1 MEKIK
6 NYENFEVDDDNKD
19 EAISKL
25 RQYHLL
31 AKIVI
36 ILSVIIVFQIIN
48 LLVIYSS
55 IKETNSDIS
64 NINLKKYMLADG
76 NKKLDRALNEDFK
89 KDYAYDEETK
99 KKDNEIKSKEKLI
112 KDYLHKTKKLQKS
125 LNNTQPIEEIIKINN
140 DKKEKINELKS
151 NLYGHVKGFRDHFY
165 TRIIDSSKELN
176 DIKELIK
183 SNIKNNDVNEINLN
197 MDIFKENNP
206 GAKRSEI
213 SKERKK
219 YGQPAIERTRDE
231 VGAKGAHLDFTDNEW
246 EAIQNGAIHE
256 TTLKKLLRYADIDK
270 VRARATPKE
279 RTSITQN
286 QINKIEALKARG
298 KTTAQIAEAVGVS
311 PSTVI
316 RYLKGED

>member
-99 KKDNEIKSKEKLI
+99 RKDNEIKSKEKLI
-112 KDYLHKTKKLQKS
+112 KDYKHKIKKLQKR
-125 LNNTQPIEEIIKINN
+125 LNNSQPIEEILEFNN
-140 DKKEKINELKS
+140 DKQKKIDELKS
-151 NLYGHVKGFRDHFY
+151 GLTNNIKAFREQLN
-165 TRIIDSSKELN
+165 TKIIDSNNELN
-176 DIKELIK
+176 KIKSLIKNDVEMGDTNDINFHLCYSYDVTHGNELNYDETNYAINFNENKYYLLLFQTNIFTRYGIFLKNLNNDNYLIFDLNNDESNYLKFKFDRQNLKLLLNNIKEYDFKNKNKEIDYIK
-183 SNIKNNDVNEINLN
+183 YANITDLEI
-197 MDIFKENNP
+197 
-206 GAKRSEI
+206 
-213 SKERKK
+213 
-219 YGQPAIERTRDE
+219 Y
-231 VGAKGAHLDFTDNEW
+231 
-246 EAIQNGAIHE
+246 
-256 TTLKKLLRYADIDK
+256 K
-270 VRARATPKE
+270 V
-279 RTSITQN
+279 
-286 QINKIEALKARG
+286 
-298 KTTAQIAEAVGVS
+298 
-311 PSTVI
+311 
-316 RYLKGED
+316 Y

>member
-99 KKDNEIKSKEKLI
+99 RKDNEIKSKEKLI
-112 KDYLHKTKKLQKS
+112 KDYKHKIKKLQKR
-125 LNNTQPIEEIIKINN
+125 LNNSQPIEEILEFNN
-140 DKKEKINELKS
+140 DKQKKIDELKS
-151 NLYGHVKGFRDHFY
+151 GLTNNIKAFREQLN
-165 TRIIDSSKELN
+165 TKIIDSNNELDKIKSLIKNDVEMGDTNDINFHLCYSYDVTHGNELN
-176 DIKELIK
+176 YDETNYAINFNENKYYLLLFQTNMFTRYGIFLKNLNNDNYLIFDLNNDESNYLKFKFDRQNLKLLLNNIKEYDFKNKNKEIDYIK
-183 SNIKNNDVNEINLN
+183 YANITDLEI
-197 MDIFKENNP
+197 
-206 GAKRSEI
+206 
-213 SKERKK
+213 
-219 YGQPAIERTRDE
+219 Y
-231 VGAKGAHLDFTDNEW
+231 
-246 EAIQNGAIHE
+246 
-256 TTLKKLLRYADIDK
+256 K
-270 VRARATPKE
+270 V
-279 RTSITQN
+279 
-286 QINKIEALKARG
+286 
-298 KTTAQIAEAVGVS
+298 
-311 PSTVI
+311 
-316 RYLKGED
+316 Y

>member
-112 KDYLHKTKKLQKS
+112 KDYKHKIKKLQKR
-125 LNNTQPIEEIIKINN
+125 LNNSQPIEEILEFNN
-140 DKKEKINELKS
+140 DKQNKIDELKS
-151 NLYGHVKGFRDHFY
+151 GLTNNIKAFREQLN
-165 TRIIDSSKELN
+165 TKIIDSNNELN
-176 DIKELIK
+176 KIKSLIKNDVEMGDTNDINFHLCYSYDVTHGNELNYDETNYAINFNENKYYLLLFQTNMFTRYGIFLKNLNNDNYLIFDLNNDESNYLKFKFDRQNLKLLLNNIKEYDFKNKNKEIDYIK
-183 SNIKNNDVNEINLN
+183 YANITDLEI
-197 MDIFKENNP
+197 
-206 GAKRSEI
+206 
-213 SKERKK
+213 
-219 YGQPAIERTRDE
+219 Y
-231 VGAKGAHLDFTDNEW
+231 
-246 EAIQNGAIHE
+246 
-256 TTLKKLLRYADIDK
+256 K
-270 VRARATPKE
+270 V
-279 RTSITQN
+279 
-286 QINKIEALKARG
+286 
-298 KTTAQIAEAVGVS
+298 
-311 PSTVI
+311 
-316 RYLKGED
+316 Y

>member
-112 KDYLHKTKKLQKS
+112 KDYKHKIKKLQKR
-125 LNNTQPIEEIIKINN
+125 LNNSQPIEEILEFNN
-140 DKKEKINELKS
+140 DKQKKIDELKS
-151 NLYGHVKGFRDHFY
+151 GLTNNIKAFREQLN
-165 TRIIDSSKELN
+165 TKIIDSNNELN
-176 DIKELIK
+176 KIKSLIKNDVEMGDTNDINFHLCYSYDVTHGNELNYDETNYAINFNENKYYLLLFQTNMFTRYGIFLKNLNKDNYLIFDLNNDESNYLKFKFDRQNLKLLLNNIKEYDFKNKNKEIDYIK
-183 SNIKNNDVNEINLN
+183 YANITDLEI
-197 MDIFKENNP
+197 
-206 GAKRSEI
+206 
-213 SKERKK
+213 
-219 YGQPAIERTRDE
+219 Y
-231 VGAKGAHLDFTDNEW
+231 
-246 EAIQNGAIHE
+246 
-256 TTLKKLLRYADIDK
+256 K
-270 VRARATPKE
+270 V
-279 RTSITQN
+279 
-286 QINKIEALKARG
+286 
-298 KTTAQIAEAVGVS
+298 
-311 PSTVI
+311 
-316 RYLKGED
+316 Y

>member
-112 KDYLHKTKKLQKS
+112 KDYKHKIKKLQKR
-125 LNNTQPIEEIIKINN
+125 LNNSQPIEEILEFNN
-140 DKKEKINELKS
+140 DKQKKIDELKS
-151 NLYGHVKGFRDHFY
+151 GLTNNIKAFREQLN
-165 TRIIDSSKELN
+165 TKIIDSNNELDKIKSLIKDDVEMGDTNDINFHLCYSYDVTHGNELN
-176 DIKELIK
+176 YDETNYAINFNENKYYLLLFQTNMFTRYGIFLKNLNNDNYLIFDLNNDESNYLKFKFDRQNLKLLLNNIKEYDFKNKNKEIDYIK
-183 SNIKNNDVNEINLN
+183 YANITDLEI
-197 MDIFKENNP
+197 
-206 GAKRSEI
+206 
-213 SKERKK
+213 
-219 YGQPAIERTRDE
+219 Y
-231 VGAKGAHLDFTDNEW
+231 
-246 EAIQNGAIHE
+246 
-256 TTLKKLLRYADIDK
+256 K
-270 VRARATPKE
+270 V
-279 RTSITQN
+279 
-286 QINKIEALKARG
+286 
-298 KTTAQIAEAVGVS
+298 
-311 PSTVI
+311 
-316 RYLKGED
+316 Y

>member
-19 EAISKL
+19 EEISKL

-99 KKDNEIKSKEKLI
+99 RKDNEIKSKEKLI
-112 KDYLHKTKKLQKS
+112 KDYKHKIKKLQKR
-125 LNNTQPIEEIIKINN
+125 LNNSQPIEEILEFNN
-140 DKKEKINELKS
+140 DKQKKIDELKS
-151 NLYGHVKGFRDHFY
+151 GLTNNIKAFREQLN
-165 TRIIDSSKELN
+165 TKIIDSNNELN
-176 DIKELIK
+176 KIKSLIKNDVEMGDTNDINFHLCYSYDVTHGNELNYDETNYAINFNENKYYLLLFQTNMFTRYGIFLKNLNNDNYLIFDLNNDESNYLKFKFDRQNLKLLLNNIKEYDFKNKNKEIDYIK
-183 SNIKNNDVNEINLN
+183 YANITDLEI
-197 MDIFKENNP
+197 
-206 GAKRSEI
+206 
-213 SKERKK
+213 
-219 YGQPAIERTRDE
+219 Y
-231 VGAKGAHLDFTDNEW
+231 
-246 EAIQNGAIHE
+246 
-256 TTLKKLLRYADIDK
+256 K
-270 VRARATPKE
+270 V
-279 RTSITQN
+279 
-286 QINKIEALKARG
+286 
-298 KTTAQIAEAVGVS
+298 
-311 PSTVI
+311 
-316 RYLKGED
+316 Y

>member
-1 MEKIK
+1 MEIK

-112 KDYLHKTKKLQKS
+112 KDYKHKIKKLQKR
-125 LNNTQPIEEIIKINN
+125 LNNSQPIEEILEFNN
-140 DKKEKINELKS
+140 DKQNKIDELKS
-151 NLYGHVKGFRDHFY
+151 GLTNNIKAFREQLN
-165 TRIIDSSKELN
+165 TKIIDSNNELN
-176 DIKELIK
+176 KIKSLIKNDVEMGDTNDINFHFLINSFKNNIFNSTFFCSVIK
-183 SNIKNNDVNEINLN
+183 SNFIK
-197 MDIFKENNP
+197 
-206 GAKRSEI
+206 
-213 SKERKK
+213 
-219 YGQPAIERTRDE
+219 
-231 VGAKGAHLDFTDNEW
+231 
-246 EAIQNGAIHE
+246 
-256 TTLKKLLRYADIDK
+256 
-270 VRARATPKE
+270 
-279 RTSITQN
+279 
-286 QINKIEALKARG
+286 
-298 KTTAQIAEAVGVS
+298 
-311 PSTVI
+311 
-316 RYLKGED
+316 

>member
-99 KKDNEIKSKEKLI
+99 RKDNEIKSKEKLI
-112 KDYLHKTKKLQKS
+112 KDYKHKIKKLQKR
-125 LNNTQPIEEIIKINN
+125 LNNSQPIEEILEFNN
-140 DKKEKINELKS
+140 DKQNKIDELKS
-151 NLYGHVKGFRDHFY
+151 GLTNNIKAFREQLN
-165 TRIIDSSKELN
+165 TKIIDSNNELN
-176 DIKELIK
+176 KIKSLIKNDVEMGDTNDINFHLCYSYDVTHGNELNYDETNYAINFNENKYYLLLFQTNMFTRYGIFLKNLNNDNYLIFDLNNDESNYLKFKFDRQNLKLLLNNIKEYDFKNKNKEIDYIK
-183 SNIKNNDVNEINLN
+183 YANITDLEI
-197 MDIFKENNP
+197 
-206 GAKRSEI
+206 
-213 SKERKK
+213 
-219 YGQPAIERTRDE
+219 Y
-231 VGAKGAHLDFTDNEW
+231 
-246 EAIQNGAIHE
+246 
-256 TTLKKLLRYADIDK
+256 K
-270 VRARATPKE
+270 V
-279 RTSITQN
+279 
-286 QINKIEALKARG
+286 
-298 KTTAQIAEAVGVS
+298 
-311 PSTVI
+311 
-316 RYLKGED
+316 Y

>member
-99 KKDNEIKSKEKLI
+99 RKDNEIKSKEKLI
-112 KDYLHKTKKLQKS
+112 KDYKHKIKKLQKR
-125 LNNTQPIEEIIKINN
+125 LNNSQPIEEILEFNN
-140 DKKEKINELKS
+140 DKQKKIDELKS
-151 NLYGHVKGFRDHFY
+151 GLTNNIKAFREQLN
-165 TRIIDSSKELN
+165 TKIIDSNNELN
-176 DIKELIK
+176 KIKSLIKNDVEMGDTNDINFHLCYSYDVTHGNELNYDETNYAINFNENKYYLLLFQTNMFTRYGIFLKNLNNDNYLIFDLNNDESNYLKFKFDRQNLKLLLNNIKEFAFENKNKYIDYMK
-183 SNIKNNDVNEINLN
+183 QTNIIELEI
-197 MDIFKENNP
+197 
-206 GAKRSEI
+206 
-213 SKERKK
+213 
-219 YGQPAIERTRDE
+219 Y
-231 VGAKGAHLDFTDNEW
+231 
-246 EAIQNGAIHE
+246 
-256 TTLKKLLRYADIDK
+256 K
-270 VRARATPKE
+270 V
-279 RTSITQN
+279 
-286 QINKIEALKARG
+286 
-298 KTTAQIAEAVGVS
+298 
-311 PSTVI
+311 
-316 RYLKGED
+316 Y

>member
-48 LLVIYSS
+48 LLFIYSS

-112 KDYLHKTKKLQKS
+112 KDYKHKIKKLQKR
-125 LNNTQPIEEIIKINN
+125 LNNSQPIEEILEFNN
-140 DKKEKINELKS
+140 DKQKKIDELKS
-151 NLYGHVKGFRDHFY
+151 GLTNNIKAFREQLN
-165 TRIIDSSKELN
+165 TKIIDSNNELN
-176 DIKELIK
+176 KIKSLIKNDVEMGDTNDINFHLCYSYDVTHGNELNYDETNYAINFNENKYYLLLFQTNMFTRYGIFLKNLNNDNYLIFDLNNDESNYLKFKFDRQNLKLLLNNIKEYDFKNKNKEIDYIK
-183 SNIKNNDVNEINLN
+183 YANITDLEI
-197 MDIFKENNP
+197 
-206 GAKRSEI
+206 
-213 SKERKK
+213 
-219 YGQPAIERTRDE
+219 Y
-231 VGAKGAHLDFTDNEW
+231 
-246 EAIQNGAIHE
+246 
-256 TTLKKLLRYADIDK
+256 K
-270 VRARATPKE
+270 V
-279 RTSITQN
+279 
-286 QINKIEALKARG
+286 
-298 KTTAQIAEAVGVS
+298 
-311 PSTVI
+311 
-316 RYLKGED
+316 Y

>member
-99 KKDNEIKSKEKLI
+99 RKDNEIKSKEKLI
-112 KDYLHKTKKLQKS
+112 KDYKHKIKKLQKR
-125 LNNTQPIEEIIKINN
+125 LNNSQPIEEILEFNN
-140 DKKEKINELKS
+140 DKQKKIDELKS
-151 NLYGHVKGFRDHFY
+151 GLTNNIKAFREQLN
-165 TRIIDSSKELN
+165 TKIIDSNNELN
-176 DIKELIK
+176 KIKSLIKNDVEMGDINDINFHLCYSYDVTHGNELNYDETNYAINFNENKYYLLLFQTNMFTRYGIFLKNLNNDNYLIFDLNNDESNYLKFKFDRQNLKLLLNNIKEYDFKNKNKEIDYIK
-183 SNIKNNDVNEINLN
+183 YANITDLEI
-197 MDIFKENNP
+197 
-206 GAKRSEI
+206 
-213 SKERKK
+213 
-219 YGQPAIERTRDE
+219 Y
-231 VGAKGAHLDFTDNEW
+231 
-246 EAIQNGAIHE
+246 
-256 TTLKKLLRYADIDK
+256 K
-270 VRARATPKE
+270 V
-279 RTSITQN
+279 
-286 QINKIEALKARG
+286 
-298 KTTAQIAEAVGVS
+298 
-311 PSTVI
+311 
-316 RYLKGED
+316 Y

>member
-112 KDYLHKTKKLQKS
+112 KDYKHKIKKLQKR
-125 LNNTQPIEEIIKINN
+125 LNNSQPIEEILEFNN
-140 DKKEKINELKS
+140 DKQKKIDELKS
-151 NLYGHVKGFRDHFY
+151 GLTNNIKAFREQLN
-165 TRIIDSSKELN
+165 TKIIDSNNELN
-176 DIKELIK
+176 KIKSLIKNDVEMGDTNDINFHLCYSYDVTHGNELNYDETNYAINFNENKYYLLLFQTNMFTRYGIFLKNLNNDNYLIFDLNNDESNYLKFKFDRQNLKLLLNNIKEYDFKNKNKEIDYIK
-183 SNIKNNDVNEINLN
+183 YANITDLEI
-197 MDIFKENNP
+197 
-206 GAKRSEI
+206 
-213 SKERKK
+213 
-219 YGQPAIERTRDE
+219 Y
-231 VGAKGAHLDFTDNEW
+231 
-246 EAIQNGAIHE
+246 
-256 TTLKKLLRYADIDK
+256 K
-270 VRARATPKE
+270 V
-279 RTSITQN
+279 
-286 QINKIEALKARG
+286 
-298 KTTAQIAEAVGVS
+298 
-311 PSTVI
+311 
-316 RYLKGED
+316 Y

>member
-36 ILSVIIVFQIIN
+36 ISSVIIVFQIIN

-112 KDYLHKTKKLQKS
+112 KDYKHKIKKLQKR
-125 LNNTQPIEEIIKINN
+125 LNNSQPIEEILEFNN
-140 DKKEKINELKS
+140 DKQKKIDELKS
-151 NLYGHVKGFRDHFY
+151 GLTNNIKAFREQLN
-165 TRIIDSSKELN
+165 TKIIDSNNELN
-176 DIKELIK
+176 KIKSLIKNDVEMGDTNDINFHLCYSYDVTHGNELNYDETNYAINFNENKYYLLLFQTNMFTRYGIFLKNLNNDNYLIFDLNNDESNYLKFKFDRQNLKLLLNNIKEYDFKNKNKEIDYIK
-183 SNIKNNDVNEINLN
+183 YANITDLEI
-197 MDIFKENNP
+197 
-206 GAKRSEI
+206 
-213 SKERKK
+213 
-219 YGQPAIERTRDE
+219 Y
-231 VGAKGAHLDFTDNEW
+231 
-246 EAIQNGAIHE
+246 
-256 TTLKKLLRYADIDK
+256 K
-270 VRARATPKE
+270 V
-279 RTSITQN
+279 
-286 QINKIEALKARG
+286 
-298 KTTAQIAEAVGVS
+298 
-311 PSTVI
+311 
-316 RYLKGED
+316 Y

>member
-99 KKDNEIKSKEKLI
+99 RKDNEIKSKEKLI
-112 KDYLHKTKKLQKS
+112 KDYKHKIKKLQKR
-125 LNNTQPIEEIIKINN
+125 LNNSQPIEEILEFNN
-140 DKKEKINELKS
+140 DKQKKIDELKS
-151 NLYGHVKGFRDHFY
+151 GLTNNIKAFREQLN
-165 TRIIDSSKELN
+165 TKIIDSNNELDKIKSLIKDDVEMGDTNDINFHLCYSYDVTHGNELN
-176 DIKELIK
+176 YDETNYAINFNENKYYLLLFQTNMFTRYGIFLKNLNNDNYLIFDLNNDESNYLKFKFDRQNLKLLLNNIKEYDFKNKNKEIDYIK
-183 SNIKNNDVNEINLN
+183 YANITDLEI
-197 MDIFKENNP
+197 
-206 GAKRSEI
+206 
-213 SKERKK
+213 
-219 YGQPAIERTRDE
+219 Y
-231 VGAKGAHLDFTDNEW
+231 
-246 EAIQNGAIHE
+246 
-256 TTLKKLLRYADIDK
+256 K
-270 VRARATPKE
+270 V
-279 RTSITQN
+279 
-286 QINKIEALKARG
+286 
-298 KTTAQIAEAVGVS
+298 
-311 PSTVI
+311 
-316 RYLKGED
+316 Y

>member
-99 KKDNEIKSKEKLI
+99 RKDNEIKSKEKLI
-112 KDYLHKTKKLQKS
+112 KDYKHKIKKLQKR
-125 LNNTQPIEEIIKINN
+125 LNNSQPIEEILEFNN
-140 DKKEKINELKS
+140 DKQKKIDELKS
-151 NLYGHVKGFRDHFY
+151 GLTNNIKAFREQLN
-165 TRIIDSSKELN
+165 TKIIDSNNELN
-176 DIKELIK
+176 KIKSLIKNDVEMGDINDINFHLCYSYDVTHGNELNYDETNYAINFNENKYYLLLFQTNMFTRYGIFLKNLNNDNYLIFDLNNDESNYLKFKFDRQNLKLLLNNIKEYDFKNKNKKIDYIK
-183 SNIKNNDVNEINLN
+183 YANITDLEIYK
-197 MDIFKENNP
+197 F
-206 GAKRSEI
+206 
-213 SKERKK
+213 
-219 YGQPAIERTRDE
+219 Y
-231 VGAKGAHLDFTDNEW
+231 
-246 EAIQNGAIHE
+246 
-256 TTLKKLLRYADIDK
+256 
-270 VRARATPKE
+270 
-279 RTSITQN
+279 
-286 QINKIEALKARG
+286 
-298 KTTAQIAEAVGVS
+298 
-311 PSTVI
+311 
-316 RYLKGED
+316 

>member
-64 NINLKKYMLADG
+64 NINLKKYMIADG

-89 KDYAYDEETK
+89 MDYAYDEETK

-112 KDYLHKTKKLQKS
+112 KDYKHKIKKLQKR
-125 LNNTQPIEEIIKINN
+125 LNNSQPIEEILEFNN
-140 DKKEKINELKS
+140 DKQKKIDELKS
-151 NLYGHVKGFRDHFY
+151 GLTNNIKAFREQLN
-165 TRIIDSSKELN
+165 TKIIDSNNELN
-176 DIKELIK
+176 KIKSLIK
-183 SNIKNNDVNEINLN
+183 NDVEMGDTNDINFHLCYSYDVTHGNELNYDETNYAINFNENKYYLLLFQTNMFTRYGIFLKNLNNDNYLIFDLN
-197 MDIFKENNP
+197 N
-206 GAKRSEI
+206 
-213 SKERKK
+213 
-219 YGQPAIERTRDE
+219 DE
-231 VGAKGAHLDFTDNEW
+231 SN
-246 EAIQNGAIHE
+246 
-256 TTLKKLLRYADIDK
+256 
-270 VRARATPKE
+270 
-279 RTSITQN
+279 
-286 QINKIEALKARG
+286 
-298 KTTAQIAEAVGVS
+298 
-311 PSTVI
+311 
-316 RYLKGED
+316 YLKFKFDRQNLK

>member
-89 KDYAYDEETK
+89 KDYVYDEETK

-112 KDYLHKTKKLQKS
+112 KDYKHKIKKLQKR
-125 LNNTQPIEEIIKINN
+125 LNNSQPIEEILEFNN
-140 DKKEKINELKS
+140 DKQKKIDELKS
-151 NLYGHVKGFRDHFY
+151 GLTNNIKAFREQLN
-165 TRIIDSSKELN
+165 TKIIDSNNELN
-176 DIKELIK
+176 KIKSLIKNDVEMGDTNDINFHLCYSYDVTHGNELNYDETNYAINFNENKYYLLLFQTNMFTRYGIFLKNLNNDNYLIFDLNNDESNYLKFKFDRQNLKLLLNNIKEYDFKNKNKEIDYIK
-183 SNIKNNDVNEINLN
+183 YANITDLEI
-197 MDIFKENNP
+197 
-206 GAKRSEI
+206 
-213 SKERKK
+213 
-219 YGQPAIERTRDE
+219 Y
-231 VGAKGAHLDFTDNEW
+231 
-246 EAIQNGAIHE
+246 
-256 TTLKKLLRYADIDK
+256 K
-270 VRARATPKE
+270 V
-279 RTSITQN
+279 
-286 QINKIEALKARG
+286 
-298 KTTAQIAEAVGVS
+298 
-311 PSTVI
+311 
-316 RYLKGED
+316 Y

>member
-19 EAISKL
+19 EAISRL

-99 KKDNEIKSKEKLI
+99 RKDNEIKSKEKLI
-112 KDYLHKTKKLQKS
+112 KDYKHKIKKLQKR
-125 LNNTQPIEEIIKINN
+125 LNNSQPIEEILEFNN
-140 DKKEKINELKS
+140 DKQKKIDELKS
-151 NLYGHVKGFRDHFY
+151 GLTNNIKAFREQLN
-165 TRIIDSSKELN
+165 TKIIDSNNELN
-176 DIKELIK
+176 KIKSLIKNDVEMGDINDINFHLCYSYDVTHGNELNYDETNYAINFNENKYYLLLFQTNMFTRYGIFLKNLNNDNYLIFDLNNDESNYLKFKFDRQNLKLLLNNIKEYDFKNKNKEIDYIK
-183 SNIKNNDVNEINLN
+183 YANITDLEI
-197 MDIFKENNP
+197 
-206 GAKRSEI
+206 
-213 SKERKK
+213 
-219 YGQPAIERTRDE
+219 Y
-231 VGAKGAHLDFTDNEW
+231 
-246 EAIQNGAIHE
+246 
-256 TTLKKLLRYADIDK
+256 K
-270 VRARATPKE
+270 V
-279 RTSITQN
+279 
-286 QINKIEALKARG
+286 
-298 KTTAQIAEAVGVS
+298 
-311 PSTVI
+311 
-316 RYLKGED
+316 Y

>member
-1 MEKIK
+1 MDKIK
-6 NYENFEVDDDNKD
+6 NYENFEVDDPNNESTDN
-19 EAISKL
+19 I

-31 AKIVI
+31 AKIII
-36 ILSVIIVFQIIN
+36 ILAVIIVFQIIYI
-48 LLVIYSS
+48 LVIYSS

-64 NINLKKYMLADG
+64 NINLKKYILADG

-197 MDIFKENNP
+197 MCYSYDIEQHGAEFNYEEANYAINFNENKEYLILFQTNMH
-206 GAKRSEI
+206 G
-213 SKERKK
+213 K
-219 YGQPAIERTRDE
+219 YGIILTGDNKDNYYLIFDLNNNKNGEIEANWFNFKFDR
-231 VGAKGAHLDFTDNEW
+231 
-246 EAIQNGAIHE
+246 QN
-256 TTLKKLLRYADIDK
+256 LKLLLNNIKEYHFENKNKEIDYGRY
-270 VRARATPKE
+270 TN
-279 RTSITQN
+279 ITEFE
-286 QINKIEALKARG
+286 IYKIL
-298 KTTAQIAEAVGVS
+298 
-311 PSTVI
+311 
-316 RYLKGED
+316 